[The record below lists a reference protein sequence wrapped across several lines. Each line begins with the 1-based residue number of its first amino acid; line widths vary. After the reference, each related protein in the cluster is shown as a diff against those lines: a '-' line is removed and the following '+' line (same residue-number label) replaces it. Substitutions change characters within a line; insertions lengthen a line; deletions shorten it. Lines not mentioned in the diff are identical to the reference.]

1 MKPREIHPSDV
12 TIIIPTLNEERGIG
26 GVIEGFKKLGYTNIL
41 VIDGNSTDRTREI
54 AREKGAR
61 VIVQSGRGKGQ
72 AVAEAFKLVDTEI
85 VVLIDGDGTYDPND
99 VNKLLEPIQRGV
111 AEHVMGNRLLN
122 FEAGAFNKLNFA
134 GNKILN
140 WFFRF
145 LYGVEVHDILTGYRA
160 LTREVYKNVDL
171 DKHGFEIE
179 AELVVETLSKGYRIL
194 EVPITYR
201 KREGDTKLSPMKDGL
216 RIGRTIFELL
226 TRYNPAKYLYLLGI
240 ISMIAG
246 IISGLYVV
254 HDWMRG
260 ITHYLLVTLT
270 AILVLG
276 GLQLVMFGFVSSYLF
291 KMMVDI
297 KRSIREIK
305 K

>member
-1 MKPREIHPSDV
+1 MNPRRIEPEDV
-12 TIIIPTLNEERGIG
+12 TVIIPTLNEEGGIG
-26 GVIEGFKKLGYTNIL
+26 GVIDGFKRLGYDNIL

-54 AREKGAR
+54 AEEKGAK
-61 VIVQSGRGKGQ
+61 VIIQTGKGKGQ
-72 AVAEAFKLVDTEI
+72 AVAEAFKLVDSEV
-85 VVLIDGDGTYDPND
+85 VVLIDGDGTYDPAD
-99 VNKLLEPIQRGV
+99 VEKLLEPIRRGL
-111 AEHVMGNRLLN
+111 AEHVMGNRMAN
-122 FEAGAFNKLNFA
+122 FEPGAFNRLNLI
-134 GNKILN
+134 GNRILN

-160 LTREVYKNVDL
+160 LTREVYKNVEL

-179 AELVVETLSKGYRIL
+179 TELVVETLSKGYRIM

-201 KREGDTKLSPMKDGL
+201 KREGDTKLSPLKDGL

-254 HDWMRG
+254 YDWMRG

-276 GLQLVMFGFVSSYLF
+276 GLQLIMFGFVASYLF

-297 KRSIREIK
+297 KRNIRELEE
-305 K
+305 